1 MSFLGLLALL
11 LSLRIAI
18 SDLYARRVPNTWLLA
33 GACGAGVG
41 LLGGQ
46 LSGQP
51 LPVTDHLLG
60 AGAGLIAL
68 LPFYVVGW
76 MGAGDVKYFAVLGL
90 LLGLHALLPVWIGA
104 SALAGVH
111 VLCVVGLPRLRA
123 SLPLTLQTMH
133 WRALQHWQALPALQ
147 AMHRARQGRV
157 GIPFGAY
164 LAAATGAWVLSQA
177 QGAAP

>member
-18 SDLYARRVPNTWLLA
+18 SDLYARRVPNSWLLA
-33 GACGAGVG
+33 GACGAAAG

-51 LPVTDHLLG
+51 LLVTDHVLG
-60 AGAGLIAL
+60 AAAGLVAL

-123 SLPLTLQTMH
+123 TLPLTLQTLH
-133 WRALQHWQALPALQ
+133 LRALQHWQALPAQQ
-147 AMHRARQGRV
+147 AMQRARQGRA
-157 GIPFGAY
+157 GIPFAAY
-164 LAAATGAWVLSQA
+164 LAVATGAWVLSQVPGVSA
-177 QGAAP
+177 